1 MAFSFMSKPVFD
13 KRHLKEYVLF
23 GGGAAVAYM
32 VPVVI
37 FLSKHNYQS
46 LYYLFMGCA
55 FFMAVIFYYVYRLL
69 YAPYDE
75 KRAVSMLIAGHLA
88 TLTGI
93 LIASILVIIAMLF
106 FESDLFASVPPQQV
120 LQGAAPQDQ
129 AGRPAYLLMM
139 MLATAIIGNFATGSF
154 ISVIVSYAGK
164 RDQTRDKPVDIG
176 EGKPGLNKT
185 TKYRRDGN

>member
-1 MAFSFMSKPVFD
+1 MRFPFMSKPVFD
-13 KRHLKEYVLF
+13 KRHLKEYLLF
-23 GGGAAVAYM
+23 GSLAAGIYM

-55 FFMAVIFYYVYRLL
+55 FFMAAIFYYVYRLL

-75 KRAVSMLIAGHLA
+75 KRAVSMLIAGHMA

-93 LIASILVIIAMLF
+93 LIASLSVIIAMLL
-106 FESDLFASVPPQQV
+106 FESNMFAYVPPQQV
-120 LQGAAPQDQ
+120 LAGAAPQDQ
-129 AGRPAYLLMM
+129 PGQPGYLLMM

-154 ISVIVSYAGK
+154 ISLIVSYAGK
-164 RDQTRDKPVDIG
+164 RDQTRDKPVDVG
-176 EGKPGLNKT
+176 
-185 TKYRRDGN
+185 